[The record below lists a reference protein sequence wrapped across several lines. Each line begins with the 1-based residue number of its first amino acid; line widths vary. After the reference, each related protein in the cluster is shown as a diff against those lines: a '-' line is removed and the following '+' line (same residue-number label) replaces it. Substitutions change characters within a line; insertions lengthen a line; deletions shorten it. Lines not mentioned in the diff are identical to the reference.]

1 MHLEIEKKC
10 MTSIQRNISVL
21 FKKPQRRGLSRELG
35 FTLIELMIVV
45 AIIAILAAIAVPSY
59 ASYLNKQR
67 MRTAQADLV
76 VLAAHVE
83 NVFQRTLAYP
93 ATTTTTVGT
102 KTALTTWQ
110 PSDDKFFD
118 FLISASSAE
127 AFTVQAVG
135 KSALSGCTIL
145 LTQAN
150 VRTTSG
156 CTQGGGAWL

>member
-1 MHLEIEKKC
+1 MHK
-10 MTSIQRNISVL
+10 NISIRL
-21 FKKPQRRGLSRELG
+21 KARQRCCATPKLG

-59 ASYLNKQR
+59 TSYLNKQR
-67 MRTAQADLV
+67 MRTAQADLA
-76 VLAAHVE
+76 VLAVHVE

-93 ATTTTTVGT
+93 GITTTTAGT
-102 KTALTTWQ
+102 KTALSSWQ

-127 AFTVQAVG
+127 AFTVRAVG
-135 KSALSGCTIL
+135 KSALNGCNIL

-156 CTQGGGAWL
+156 CPQGGGSWL

>member
-1 MHLEIEKKC
+1 MHKNI
-10 MTSIQRNISVL
+10 SIQ
-21 FKKPQRRGLSRELG
+21 FKKYQQRRTAHELG

-45 AIIAILAAIAVPSY
+45 AIIAILAAIAMPSY

-76 VLAAHVE
+76 VLAAHME

-93 ATTTTTVGT
+93 GTTTTTAGT
-102 KTALTTWQ
+102 ETALASWQ

-135 KSALSGCTIL
+135 KGALSGCNIL